1 MLTYTVALP
10 VLPAVI
16 SLCPA
21 IRDVHPAV
29 ACWRIVGK
37 LEGHDEIGV
46 RLDEIHGMSN
56 TRKLEKCNAKAC
68 DKGISV
74 CRSRQN
80 QADTKRSYQIP
91 CPDESGCP
99 GAREA
104 QVRGGQ
110 SSARGMANQQSFS
123 TPGIICAQEL
133 RTSLSSIE
141 GAMPSTITVSEG
153 SPGESLLPPYE

>member
-21 IRDVHPAV
+21 VRDVDPAV
-29 ACWRIVGK
+29 ACWRIVRK

-46 RLDEIHGMSN
+46 RLDEIHGISN
-56 TRKLEKCNAKAC
+56 ARKLEKRNAKAC
-68 DKGISV
+68 DKRISV
-74 CRSRQN
+74 CCPRQN
-80 QADTKRSYQIP
+80 QAGTKRSYQIP
-91 CPDESGCP
+91 YPDESGCL

-110 SSARGMANQQSFS
+110 SSARGMANQQNFS
-123 TPGIICAQEL
+123 MPGA
-133 RTSLSSIE
+133 
-141 GAMPSTITVSEG
+141 
-153 SPGESLLPPYE
+153 